1 MTRICVFCGSSPGSR
16 PDYLEAAK
24 QVGHALVSRGL
35 ELVYG
40 GANVGLMGA
49 LADAVLEQGGRVTGI
64 IPEALVTK
72 EVAHPGLT
80 ELRIVQSM
88 HQRKAQME
96 ELSAGFIAL
105 PGGFGTLEEIFEVLT
120 WAQLG
125 IHPKPCGLLNIAGYY
140 DHLLAF
146 LAHST
151 SQRFVSQAHAGMLLV
166 EGDPDALLDVFE
178 NYVPPTSDKLLDRSQ
193 N

>member
-1 MTRICVFCGSSPGSR
+1 M
-16 PDYLEAAK
+16 
-24 QVGHALVSRGL
+24 GHALVSRGL